1 MSDNVIKLAE
11 TTGDAKMW
19 TPEQMLEYS
28 LSEVRSG
35 GGREDVNKALVLFLT
50 TTDGV
55 YDVGCTQAGMSC
67 SEMLALLEVAKAV
80 LLKDMGYVQ

>member
-1 MSDNVIKLAE
+1 MSDNIIKLAE
-11 TTGDAKMW
+11 TTGDAIMW

-28 LSEVRSG
+28 LREVQSG
-35 GGREDVNKALVLFLT
+35 GEREEVNKAMVLFLT
-50 TTDGV
+50 NTDGV

-67 SEMLALLEVAKAV
+67 SEMLSLLEVAKAI